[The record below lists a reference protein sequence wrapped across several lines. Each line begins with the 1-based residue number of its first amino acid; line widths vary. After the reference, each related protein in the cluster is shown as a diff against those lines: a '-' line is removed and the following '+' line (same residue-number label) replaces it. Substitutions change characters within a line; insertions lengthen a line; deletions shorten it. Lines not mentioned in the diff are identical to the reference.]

1 MIEGKRKDIRFTE
14 DGDLFLFEGK
24 VESVDN
30 EENELLLDILFRR
43 LQSYAGDWGTNK
55 ALENSINSYRGEVLN
70 ETTVELIG
78 EEIRRIFMEEE
89 LVFDEN
95 ILVKALKADAES
107 VVFGVEIYNKK
118 NKNRDLY
125 LGFVYDQRVSQI
137 IPRYIKPRGNELW
150 RG

>member
-14 DGDLFLFEGK
+14 DGDLFFFEGK
-24 VESVDN
+24 VESVNN

-43 LQSYAGDWGTNK
+43 LQSYIGDWRSNK
-55 ALENSINSYRGEVLN
+55 ALENSINNYRGEVLN
-70 ETTVELIG
+70 ETIVELIG
-78 EEIRRIFMEEE
+78 EEIRRILIEEE
-89 LVFDEN
+89 IVFEEN
-95 ILVKALKADAES
+95 ILVKALKADPES

-118 NKNRDLY
+118 NRNRDLY
-125 LGFVYDQRVSQI
+125 LGFVYDQRVNQI